1 MRARVLLVDDE
12 PKIRSFL
19 RAYLEADRF
28 EVVEAETGPDA
39 LRIARDP
46 SERIALVLLDIGIP
60 GLDGIE
66 VLRHLRTVGDLP
78 VILVTARSEEVDRL
92 VGLAVGADDYMVKP
106 VSPREVV
113 ARVKAVLR
121 RTGHP
126 TPGAPA
132 PAALATPAP
141 GDPAPAALAASS
153 PASASAPA
161 QQPQARAMAAR
172 SAAAPPMRGPQRLS
186 FAGLVIDLAAREV
199 ERDGQDVYLSAL
211 EFDVLTLLA
220 GSPGRVFTR
229 AQLLELAWGY
239 EHLGD
244 ERVVD
249 VHIRNIRK
257 RLGDDAV
264 RPRFIGTVR
273 GVGYKFLAAPR
284 QAP

>member
-12 PKIRSFL
+12 PNIRSFL

-39 LRIARDP
+39 LRLASDP
-46 SERIALVLLDIGIP
+46 QQRIALVLLDIGIP
-60 GLDGIE
+60 QLDGIE
-66 VLRHLRTVGDLP
+66 VLRRLRTVSDVP
-78 VILVTARSEEVDRL
+78 VIVITARSEEVDRL

-121 RTGHP
+121 RVDRPQQTIPRQSQGASHP
-126 TPGAPA
+126 NSAEGSP
-132 PAALATPAP
+132 
-141 GDPAPAALAASS
+141 S
-153 PASASAPA
+153 PATS
-161 QQPQARAMAAR
+161 RA
-172 SAAAPPMRGPQRLS
+172 GEGEQLVFDGLS
-186 FAGLVIDLAAREV
+186 IDRAGREV
-199 ERDGQDVYLSAL
+199 RCDGEEVYFSAL
-211 EFDVLTLLA
+211 EFDVLSLLA
-220 GSPGRVFTR
+220 GAPGRVFTR
-229 AQLLELAWGY
+229 AQLLESAWGY

-264 RPRFIGTVR
+264 NPRFVATVR
-273 GVGYKFLAAPR
+273 GVGYKFLPAPAG
-284 QAP
+284 AP

>member
-12 PKIRSFL
+12 PHIRSTL

-28 EVVEAETGPDA
+28 EVVEADTGPDA
-39 LRIARDP
+39 LTIATDP
-46 SERIALVLLDIGIP
+46 AQTIALALLDIGLP
-60 GLDGIE
+60 QLDGIE
-66 VLRHLRTVGDLP
+66 VLQRIRTVSDMP

-121 RTGHP
+121 RTGEPGRSGQPGRPGQLDDTAMTPPPANGLEPP
-126 TPGAPA
+126 TV
-132 PAALATPAP
+132 
-141 GDPAPAALAASS
+141 
-153 PASASAPA
+153 A
-161 QQPQARAMAAR
+161 Q
-172 SAAAPPMRGPQRLS
+172 PPSTGVAHAERLVFS
-186 FAGLVIDLAAREV
+186 GLVIDLAGRVV
-199 ERDGQDVYLSAL
+199 ERDGEEIYLSAL
-211 EFDVLTLLA
+211 EFDVLALLA
-220 GSPGRVFTR
+220 SSPGRVFTR

-257 RLGDDAV
+257 RLGDDAAS
-264 RPRFIGTVR
+264 PRFVATVR
-273 GVGYKFLAAPR
+273 GVGYKFLPSPKAGP
-284 QAP
+284 

>member
-12 PKIRSFL
+12 PKSRSCL

-39 LRIARDP
+39 LRIASDP
-46 SERIALVLLDIGIP
+46 GERIALVLLDIGIP

-126 TPGAPA
+126 APSAVEQADSGRPSAVAPA
-132 PAALATPAP
+132 QDDRAAALAPP
-141 GDPAPAALAASS
+141 SAL
-153 PASASAPA
+153 
-161 QQPQARAMAAR
+161 
-172 SAAAPPMRGPQRLS
+172 APPMRGPERLS

-199 ERDGQDVYLSAL
+199 ERDVEDVYLSAL